1 VLKKE
6 MRLKP
11 EIMPLMI
18 LLTDG
23 AGNVSMTD
31 MPAYDE
37 AIKVA
42 ELIRQSTVRSAVINM
57 EHIPF
62 DRGLAQGLANALG
75 GPCYTLRE
83 LKAQELYRT
92 VRDELEG

>member
-1 VLKKE
+1 
-6 MRLKP
+6 MRLNP
-11 EIMPLMI
+11 EVMPLMI

-23 AGNVSMTD
+23 AGNVSLTD

-37 AIKVA
+37 AINMA
-42 ELIRQSTVRSAVINM
+42 ELIRQSDVRSVVINM
-57 EHIPF
+57 EHTSF
-62 DRGLAQGLANALG
+62 DRGLAQGLADALG

-92 VRDELEG
+92 VRDELES